1 MKHKSTA
8 LESSSV
14 QDIRG
19 IIFCQRSPIES
30 SHTMESCHDVQ
41 AAHISQVNGNR
52 SMVVDFDNCDSNES
66 ILDGLHQRR
75 ANPRLISPL
84 AVPSAS
90 IVSESEITSPMVAS
104 EHSKDEQPLS
114 GEFFASKDKQPLS
127 GEFFAS
133 KDEQPLSGE
142 FFASKDEQPLSGE
155 FFTSKDEQ
163 PLSGEFFASKDEQPL
178 SGEFFASKDEQPLSG
193 EFFANDA
200 VKEFPQEINKPET
213 ISTAHLTLIDLES
226 VFGERMNKV
235 NLFYTFITILRTKAT
250 AAQNVD
256 ALSDHIVRGLYFQAV
271 VFVATIYDARAV
283 GTVM

>member
-1 MKHKSTA
+1 
-8 LESSSV
+8 
-14 QDIRG
+14 
-19 IIFCQRSPIES
+19 
-30 SHTMESCHDVQ
+30 
-41 AAHISQVNGNR
+41 
-52 SMVVDFDNCDSNES
+52 MVVDFDNCDSNES

-104 EHSKDEQPLS
+104 EHSNDEQPLS
-114 GEFFASKDKQPLS
+114 S

-142 FFASKDEQPLSGE
+142 FFV
-155 FFTSKDEQ
+155 
-163 PLSGEFFASKDEQPL
+163 
-178 SGEFFASKDEQPLSG
+178 
-193 EFFANDA
+193 NDA

-256 ALSDHIVRGLYFQAV
+256 ALSDHIVRGLYFLAV
-271 VFVATIYDARAV
+271 VFVASIYDARAV